1 MTDAELRDHL
11 STLNNTAEGA
21 QEALRGVL
29 DALAVISQTI
39 ERTVQEET
47 DDPGDLGTVA
57 EEGEALLRNAAHLLE
72 DTAADIHTALD
83 PDTSTSPLKEA
94 IVEVSVPDSAGDP
107 ERSREAIQ

>member
-11 STLNNTAEGA
+11 TTLNETAEGA
-21 QEALRGVL
+21 QETLRGVL

-39 ERTVQEET
+39 ERTVQEEADGH
-47 DDPGDLGTVA
+47 DDGKTVA

-72 DTAADIHTALD
+72 DTAEDIHAALD
-83 PDTSTSPLKEA
+83 SDTGTSPLKEA

-107 ERSREAIQ
+107 ERSREAVQ